1 MDWVKTANSDDD
13 SREKDFTF
21 DFDFKA
27 PASPISMAATE
38 GIELEKGGK
47 EDLEDEEANGVEAD
61 EDLSRKYCVFRTLV
75 EMLRDRGFMINE
87 YVDMRDFANHSDR
100 MVSALHQGVYHS
112 ALRGQR
118 MRVIWDEAFDGS
130 PAEVNRVVGYL
141 KNLDGPVITN
151 CLLVTKHKV
160 SLRVS
165 SSIGAAT
172 STRIEHWLADELVSN
187 AARSQDLPFVEVMTD
202 WDTNSWLRAST
213 GFRRRPHLLASLPT
227 LSART
232 ALARYYGLAPHDL
245 VRCWYPICGPLHSF
259 SRYSVVTYEPSD
271 K

>member
-21 DFDFKA
+21 DVDFNA
-27 PASPISMAATE
+27 PVSPVSMLATE
-38 GIELEKGGK
+38 GIEMRGK

-61 EDLSRKYCVFRTLV
+61 EDLSRKYCVYRTLV

-87 YVDMRDFANHSDR
+87 YVDMRDFANRSDR
-100 MVSALHQGVYHS
+100 MVSALRQGVYHN

-160 SLRVS
+160 SLCVS

-172 STRIEHWLADELVSN
+172 RIRIEHWLADELVSN

-259 SRYSVVTYEPSD
+259 SRYSVVTYELAD